1 MGKEKGRQSELVKIK
16 SFKEGCISQG
26 KGFSPELD
34 SGLRLVF
41 NQVMTKIVLLLALV
55 SISSLESTDIRISGA
70 NHAEYWIFVDDRLD
84 SLNYKEHLTEKLKLS
99 VNYKDIMLKGVFF
112 FWDPSVA
119 IPGEMQ
125 YIDFTAQYQKDPVNI
140 LYGTY
145 YTTFGRGLCLNQYLD
160 EDFNNDNSLYGLKAD
175 FKFFD
180 SKLTLLTGEPRNIFF
195 EELAYS
201 VKNDTT
207 DQIRGANFE
216 TKLIPKTKLRG
227 RYVRINRESDLTP
240 KAFTELYGGDIGLV
254 IGPWESYFEYGR
266 QWGTIPVVGGRL
278 KGEGILF
285 TTGLSFPG
293 FGISFQYMDYDSIG
307 IGGPGY
313 RYNEVPTPIK
323 SGISV
328 NRGIDEIG
336 YGVSLFASPFDFMS
350 IEIENNQISTH
361 DTTLNTFKD
370 IITLNEDMNGVLE
383 QTAKITVNP
392 NYDLEITGGIERL
405 IKQGIE
411 AGIDRKSETKPN
423 FEVTYNFG
431 QFFIEGGY
439 EHNLI
444 TCDTSDYYDHAV
456 SFSLGKPEL
465 FVLSL
470 RYERRNRVPEWL
482 IPKLGEETAWPM
494 AELSLDLTH
503 RHNLRIRI
511 GGEKGGLICSG
522 GVCRFEEPFK
532 GIKVVLTSMF

>member
-1 MGKEKGRQSELVKIK
+1 MKPKNRILTNSKFQAPMIARIILLI
-16 SFKEGCISQG
+16 
-26 KGFSPELD
+26 
-34 SGLRLVF
+34 
-41 NQVMTKIVLLLALV
+41 VM
-55 SISSLESTDIRISGA
+55 SIPFLHATDIRISGA
-70 NHAEYWIFVDDRLD
+70 NHAEYWVFVDDRLD

-125 YIDFTAQYQKDPVNI
+125 YIDFTAQYKKDPVNI

-240 KAFTELYGGDIGLV
+240 KAFTELFGGDIGFI

-266 QWGTIPVVGGRL
+266 QWGCHPDFGGRV
-278 KGEGILF
+278 KGEGLLF
-285 TTGLSFPG
+285 TTSLSLPG
-293 FGISFQYMDYDSIG
+293 FGVSFQYMDYDG
-307 IGGPGY
+307 IGFGGDGY
-313 RYNEVPTPIK
+313 RYNEPPIPIEA
-323 SGISV
+323 GISV

-336 YGVSLFASPFDFMS
+336 YGISLDYSPIDLLS
-350 IEIENNQISTH
+350 LEIRNNKISTH
-361 DTTLNTFKD
+361 DSGLNTFEE
-370 IITLNEDMNGVLE
+370 IITLNKDMNGVFE
-383 QTAKITVNP
+383 QIAKLKVTP

-411 AGIDRKSETKPN
+411 NLSVERDLDTKSEIKPN

-439 EHNLI
+439 EHNFI
-444 TCDTSDYYDHAV
+444 SCDTSDFYDHAI
-456 SFSLGKPEL
+456 SFSIGKPEL

-482 IPKLGEETAWPM
+482 ILKLGEETAWPM

-503 RHNLRIRI
+503 RHNLRIRV

>member
-1 MGKEKGRQSELVKIK
+1 MKPKNRILTNSKFQAPMIARIILLI
-16 SFKEGCISQG
+16 
-26 KGFSPELD
+26 
-34 SGLRLVF
+34 
-41 NQVMTKIVLLLALV
+41 VM
-55 SISSLESTDIRISGA
+55 SIPFLHASDIRISGA
-70 NHAEYWIFVDDRLD
+70 NHAEYWVFVDDSLD

-99 VNYKDIMLKGVFF
+99 VSYKDIMLKGVFF

-125 YIDFTAQYQKDPVNI
+125 YIDFTAQYKKDPVNI

-216 TKLIPKTKLRG
+216 TKLIPRTKLRG

-240 KAFTELYGGDIGLV
+240 KAFTELFGGDIGLI

-266 QWGTIPVVGGRL
+266 QWGTTPVVGGRL

-350 IEIENNQISTH
+350 IEIENNQISTQ

-370 IITLNEDMNGVLE
+370 IITLNKDMNGVLE

-431 QFFIEGGY
+431 QFFVEGGY
-439 EHNLI
+439 EHNLT

-494 AELSLDLTH
+494 VELSLDLTH
-503 RHNLRIRI
+503 RHNLRIRV

>member
-1 MGKEKGRQSELVKIK
+1 MKVKKMKLRNRILTNSKLQAPMIAGIILLV
-16 SFKEGCISQG
+16 
-26 KGFSPELD
+26 
-34 SGLRLVF
+34 
-41 NQVMTKIVLLLALV
+41 VMSIPLLHA
-55 SISSLESTDIRISGA
+55 SDIRISGS
-70 NHAEYWIFVDDRLD
+70 NHAEYWVFVDNSLD
-84 SLNYKEHLTEKLKLS
+84 SLDYKEHLTEKLKLS
-99 VNYKDIMLKGVFF
+99 VNYKNIMLKGVFF

-119 IPGEMQ
+119 IPGQMQ
-125 YIDFTAQYQKDPVNI
+125 YIDFTAQYNKDPVNL

-160 EDFNNDNSLYGLKAD
+160 EDFNNDNSLYGFKAD
-175 FKFFD
+175 FKYFD
-180 SKLTLLTGEPRNIFF
+180 SKLTLLTGNPRNIFF

-207 DQIRGANFE
+207 AQIRGANFE
-216 TKLIPKTKLRG
+216 TKLIPKTKLGG

-240 KAFTELYGGDIGLV
+240 KAFTELFGGDIGLI

-266 QWGTIPVVGGRL
+266 QWGCHPVVGGRL
-278 KGEGILF
+278 KGEGLLF
-285 TTGLSFPG
+285 TTSLSLPG
-293 FGISFQYMDYDSIG
+293 FGVSFQYMDYDNIG

-370 IITLNEDMNGVLE
+370 IITLNEDMDGVLE

-411 AGIDRKSETKPN
+411 GSIDKKTETKPY
-423 FEVTYNFG
+423 FELTYNFG
-431 QFFIEGGY
+431 LFFIETGY
-439 EHNLI
+439 EHNFI
-444 TCDTSDYYDHAV
+444 SSDTNDYYDHAV

-470 RYERRNRVPEWL
+470 RYERRDW
-482 IPKLGEETAWPM
+482 EELTWPM

-511 GGEKGGLICSG
+511 GSEKGGLICSG
-522 GVCRFEEPFK
+522 GVCRFEEPFS

>member
-1 MGKEKGRQSELVKIK
+1 VRVY
-16 SFKEGCISQG
+16 
-26 KGFSPELD
+26 FS
-34 SGLRLVF
+34 
-41 NQVMTKIVLLLALV
+41 
-55 SISSLESTDIRISGA
+55 
-70 NHAEYWIFVDDRLD
+70 
-84 SLNYKEHLTEKLKLS
+84 
-99 VNYKDIMLKGVFF
+99 
-112 FWDPSVA
+112 
-119 IPGEMQ
+119 
-125 YIDFTAQYQKDPVNI
+125 
-140 LYGTY
+140 
-145 YTTFGRGLCLNQYLD
+145 
-160 EDFNNDNSLYGLKAD
+160 
-175 FKFFD
+175 
-180 SKLTLLTGEPRNIFF
+180 
-195 EELAYS
+195 
-201 VKNDTT
+201 
-207 DQIRGANFE
+207 
-216 TKLIPKTKLRG
+216 
-227 RYVRINRESDLTP
+227 
-240 KAFTELYGGDIGLV
+240 
-254 IGPWESYFEYGR
+254 
-266 QWGTIPVVGGRL
+266 
-278 KGEGILF
+278 
-285 TTGLSFPG
+285 
-293 FGISFQYMDYDSIG
+293 
-307 IGGPGY
+307 GY